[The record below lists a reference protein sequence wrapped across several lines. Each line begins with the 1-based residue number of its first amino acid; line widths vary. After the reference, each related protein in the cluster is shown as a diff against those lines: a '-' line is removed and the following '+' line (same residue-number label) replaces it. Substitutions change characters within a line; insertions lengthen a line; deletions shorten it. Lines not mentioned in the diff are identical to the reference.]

1 MSKENKILMFIVAV
15 AFLLRLAPIFFLHYP
30 VINDAAAYNDIGW
43 NLAGHFSYSRDGI
56 TPTIERPPGYPVVL
70 AGVYFIFGHNVLAV
84 LVMQIIISALSVY
97 LIYLLARFFTEEKWA
112 LVCAGVAAIYP
123 MFIYYNLFLY
133 SENWAIFSCLLF
145 LLFLFKGLKEKRG
158 WLVLSSLFFISFLLT
173 KPLFAPVLGLVLV
186 LFIVMR
192 KQVPVKYSIVLFLLP
207 VILVWGVW
215 IGRNYAVF
223 HKPIPFGIG
232 LGPVL
237 FVGNYPAFN
246 GVWPE
251 NYSEVI
257 KAANLS
263 ANLPEIEQDNFLKQ
277 KAMEQIKQHPADFI
291 GLTFLKI
298 EKYLV
303 FVKNFSGSVIYKEGS
318 GKAAVVFSAIFVVYV
333 FYKAVISLLFLAGS
347 GIILWEWKKT
357 KNYLIMFLLLMAW
370 YAILAHALI
379 YVDERYHLP
388 TFALHI
394 LVAAIAGRV
403 IINRFT
409 NTAGDAKIKQN
420 LSIK

>member
-1 MSKENKILMFIVAV
+1 MFKDKKIIIIILAA
-15 AFLLRLAPIFFLHYP
+15 AFLLRLAPVFFLHYP

-43 NLAGHFSYSRDGI
+43 NLASHFSYSRDGI

-70 AGVYFIFGHNVLAV
+70 AGVYFIFGHSVQAALI
-84 LVMQIIISALSVY
+84 MQIIISTLSVY
-97 LIYLLARFFTEEKWA
+97 IVYLLAKFFMEEKWA
-112 LVCAGVAAIYP
+112 LVCAGLVAVYP

-158 WLVLSSLFFISFLLT
+158 WLILSGLFFISFLLT

-186 LFIVMR
+186 LFFVMK
-192 KQVPVKYSIVLFLLP
+192 KQASFKYSLFFFLLP
-207 VILVWGVW
+207 VVLVWGVW

-223 HKPIPFGIG
+223 NKSIPFGIG

-257 KAANLS
+257 KAADLPANLS
-263 ANLPEIEQDNFLKQ
+263 EVDQDNFFKQ
-277 KAMEQIKQHPADFI
+277 KALEQIKQHPVDFI
-291 GLTFLKI
+291 RLTFLKI
-298 EKYLV
+298 EKYLLV
-303 FVKNFSGSVIYKEGS
+303 VKNFGGSVVYKEGA
-318 GKAAVVFSAIFVVYV
+318 GKAAVIFSAVFLVYT
-333 FYKAVISLLFLAGS
+333 FYKAVISVLFLAGT

-357 KNYLIMFLLLMAW
+357 KNYPLMFLLLMAW
-370 YAILAHALI
+370 YAVAAHALI

-394 LVAAIAGRV
+394 LVVAIAGRA

-409 NTAGDAKIKQN
+409 NMAGNAKIT
-420 LSIK
+420 